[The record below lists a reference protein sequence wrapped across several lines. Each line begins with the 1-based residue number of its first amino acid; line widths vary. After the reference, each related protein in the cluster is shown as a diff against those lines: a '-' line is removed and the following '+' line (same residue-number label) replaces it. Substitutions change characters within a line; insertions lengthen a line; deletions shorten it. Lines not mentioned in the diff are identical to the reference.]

1 MDIKVDPAVNVVDVG
16 HLMRSAVKRPPSLPA
31 LTGLRFF
38 AALAVL
44 LFHFGAGF
52 AERGGVPGAVARL
65 LHNGYLGVSLFF
77 VLSGFI
83 LTYTHQWEIL
93 DRRFL
98 ADFYMARFAR
108 IYPVYLLALLIGLP
122 VLIHPLSR
130 SGVAAVLTMT
140 QSWTPPLST
149 SGYLWVMQAWTLSV
163 EFAFYLVFPGVLL
176 FAKKLNP
183 AGTALIAAAA
193 AAIIVIF
200 GLSSITPGTLSIPHL
215 SPSTVLPI
223 PLLRSAEFVY
233 GVMLCRL
240 TVLNPYWS
248 KAMGGHLFEVLMIAI
263 VVAVLCLASSVQSKA
278 LFTVAIGILIVQL
291 AGGYGL
297 VTAALSSKPLLLLG
311 GASYALYLLQ
321 GPMRAICDQYVPHP
335 FDRFLSPIVTIAGA
349 IALFLYWEQPCRRLL
364 LSAYRRVADR

>member
-1 MDIKVDPAVNVVDVG
+1 
-16 HLMRSAVKRPPSLPA
+16 
-31 LTGLRFF
+31 
-38 AALAVL
+38 
-44 LFHFGAGF
+44 
-52 AERGGVPGAVARL
+52 
-65 LHNGYLGVSLFF
+65 
-77 VLSGFI
+77 
-83 LTYTHQWEIL
+83 
-93 DRRFL
+93 
-98 ADFYMARFAR
+98 
-108 IYPVYLLALLIGLP
+108 
-122 VLIHPLSR
+122 
-130 SGVAAVLTMT
+130 
-140 QSWTPPLST
+140 
-149 SGYLWVMQAWTLSV
+149 MQAWTLSV

-200 GLSSITPGTLSIPHL
+200 GLSSITPGTISIPHL
-215 SPSTVLPI
+215 SPFTVLPI

-240 TVLNPYWS
+240 TVLNPCWS
-248 KAMGGHLFEVLMIAI
+248 NAMGGHLFELLMIAI

-291 AGGYGL
+291 AGGYGV

>member
-1 MDIKVDPAVNVVDVG
+1 
-16 HLMRSAVKRPPSLPA
+16 MRSPVKRPPSLPA

-44 LFHFGAGF
+44 LFHFGAGL
-52 AERGGVPGAVARL
+52 AERGGVPSAVARL
-65 LHNGYLGVSLFF
+65 LQNGYLGVSLFF

-98 ADFYMARFAR
+98 ADFYAARFAR

-122 VLIHPLSR
+122 VLVHPLSR
-130 SGVAAVLTMT
+130 SDVAAVLTMT
-140 QSWTPPLST
+140 QSWTPPISG

-349 IALFLYWEQPCRRLL
+349 IAMFLYWEQPCRRLL
-364 LSAYRRVADR
+364 LSAYRRVAYR